1 MRSRSRAEDM
11 NEAAVLIL
19 SEAAT
24 GGPATP
30 HEVAA
35 RGAAVAILGKRAA
48 RKQPPAAAKG
58 RRPAK
63 R

>member
-1 MRSRSRAEDM
+1 M